1 MTSVPQNSLA
11 AIGRLISL
19 GLGAEQRQKLTKQ
32 IESGFSP
39 RTSNVFSETR
49 QGRQAW
55 DSYLALLRN
64 FFGFAFDPDRC
75 QAQQSPF
82 EVALEAIAVTPNLAI
97 ARFQGSAHQLAAL
110 PKAGNS
116 NLFYEFHFVKRPGS
130 DIPGIRLFDWQHP
143 MSLDAADTLVVIIS
157 RAKLETITG
166 NLSHLC
172 GQQLD
177 VDERY
182 ARLVGDFFF
191 SSFDSLMHNDS
202 IQIEASIV
210 AAMVN
215 LLIGICSPLKTS
227 TEKQGNRPT
236 LLRLALRYI
245 DTNYLDPKISPS
257 TIAAKLNISQSYLY
271 DIFAAQNISVSDEI
285 WDRRISRAHKML
297 QEPSLSDKSISEIA
311 SACGFTSQAHF
322 SRRFKDRY
330 GISPMAFRKTAS
342 ARKPG
347 RPAEAN
353 G

>member
-39 RTSNVFSETR
+39 RTFNEFSETK
-49 QGRQAW
+49 QGKEAW

-64 FFGFAFDPDRC
+64 FFGFAFDPARC
-75 QAQQSPF
+75 RTLQSPF
-82 EVALEAIAVTPNLAI
+82 EVTLKAIAVTPNLAF
-97 ARFQGSAHQLAAL
+97 ARVQGSAHQVAAL
-110 PKAGNS
+110 PKASNS
-116 NLFYEFHFVKRPGS
+116 NLFYDFHFARRPGS
-130 DIPGIRLFDWQHP
+130 DVPEIRLFDWLQP
-143 MSLDAADTLVVIIS
+143 VPLDSSDTLVVIIS

-172 GQQLD
+172 GQQLE

-191 SSFDSLMHNDS
+191 SAFDSLMHNDS
-202 IQIEASIV
+202 VQVEASIV

-215 LLIGICSPLKTS
+215 LLMGICSPLKTS
-227 TEKQGNRPT
+227 NEKQGNRPT

-257 TIAAKLNISQSYLY
+257 TISAKLNISQSYLY

-297 QEPSLSDKSISEIA
+297 QEASLSKKSISEIA

-322 SRRFKDRY
+322 SRRFKERY
-330 GISPMAFRKTAS
+330 GISPTAFRKTAS
-342 ARKPG
+342 AR
-347 RPAEAN
+347 RPHRLAEAN